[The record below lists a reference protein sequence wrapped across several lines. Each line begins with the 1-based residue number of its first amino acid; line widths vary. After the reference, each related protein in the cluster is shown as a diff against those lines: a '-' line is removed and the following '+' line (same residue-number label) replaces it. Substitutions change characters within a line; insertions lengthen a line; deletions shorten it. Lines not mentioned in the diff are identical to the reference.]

1 MTSILLISAFLALF
15 LAALVFFLKRK
26 TFGDYLLA
34 TWLIFI
40 AIHMV
45 IEYLQFYNYD
55 HDYPWPWLISINFSF
70 AAFHPV
76 FIFLYILS
84 YVRPERKHFKLL
96 FHALPILVINL
107 ILLNTFYLKPDEE
120 KIASFNF
127 AIDGSGY
134 SNPGLELSFYLVIC
148 VILAYLIASYWLLRK
163 HTINVRNQFSTLE
176 GVDLRWLK
184 VVLYS
189 TGIILIAAIILEW
202 ISNNSDLI
210 SPMFSSTV
218 IFIFIL
224 LAICYIGIHGI
235 RQSEIFIDSPGL
247 INEEKY
253 TAPAIKE
260 DSFSGTGIIHLD
272 RVDDEKYERLIRFME
287 DEKPYLD
294 YELNLPGLSK
304 KLGFKSHYL
313 SQLINQKSRK
323 NFFDFVNTYRVN
335 EFKKRARQ
343 PDCRLYTLL
352 SLAYDCGFNSKT
364 TFNRVFKNHTGH
376 TPSEFFNNH
385 NIS

>member
-26 TFGDYLLA
+26 TFSDYLLA
-34 TWLIFI
+34 SWLIFI

-45 IEYLQFYNYD
+45 IEYMQFYNYE

-70 AAFHPV
+70 PAFHPV

-84 YVRPERKHFKLL
+84 YVRPDRKHFKLL
-96 FHALPILVINL
+96 YHAGPLIVLNL
-107 ILLNTFYLKPDEE
+107 ILLKTFYLKPAEE
-120 KIASFNF
+120 KMASFNF

-134 SNPGLELSFYLVIC
+134 YNREIELSFYLVIS
-148 VILAYLIASYWLLRK
+148 VILAYLMASYWLLRK
-163 HTINVRNQFSTLE
+163 HTINVRNHFSTLE
-176 GVDLRWLK
+176 GVDLRWLR

-202 ISNNSDLI
+202 LSNNSDLI
-210 SPMFSSTV
+210 SPLFSSTI

-235 RQSEIFIDSPGL
+235 RQSEIFIDSPAW
-247 INEEKY
+247 IDEERH
-253 TAPAIKE
+253 APPPIKE
-260 DSFSGTGIIHLD
+260 DSLSGAGIISHG

-294 YELNLPGLSK
+294 FELNLPGLSR
-304 KLGFKSHYL
+304 KLGFRSHYL

-335 EFKKRARQ
+335 EFKRRARQ
-343 PDCRLYTLL
+343 PDSRLFTIM
-352 SLAYDCGFNSKT
+352 SLANDCGFNSKT
-364 TFNRVFKNHTGH
+364 TFNRVFKNHTGY

>member
-1 MTSILLISAFLALF
+1 MMSILLISAFLALF

-26 TFGDYLLA
+26 TFSDYLLA
-34 TWLIFI
+34 SWLAFI

-45 IEYLQFYNYD
+45 TEYLQFYNYE
-55 HDYPWPWLISINFSF
+55 HGYPWPWLISLNFSF
-70 AAFHPV
+70 PAFHPV

-84 YVRPERKHFKLL
+84 YVRPERKHFNLL
-96 FHALPILVINL
+96 FHAVPVIVINL
-107 ILLNTFYLKPDEE
+107 ILLKTFYMKPAIE

-134 SNPGLELSFYLVIC
+134 SNQGLELSFYLVIS
-148 VILAYLIASYWLLRK
+148 VILAYLIASFWLLRK
-163 HTINVRNQFSTLE
+163 HTINVRNHFSTLQ

-189 TGIILIAAIILEW
+189 TGIILIVAIILEW

-210 SPMFSSTV
+210 SPMFSSTI

-235 RQSEIFIDSPGL
+235 RQSEIFIDSPAWS
-247 INEEKY
+247 EEERY
-253 TAPAIKE
+253 TPPNIKE
-260 DSFSGTGIIHLD
+260 DSFRGTGVESHD
-272 RVDDEKYERLIRFME
+272 GGDEEKYERLIRFME
-287 DEKPYLD
+287 NDKPYLD
-294 YELNLPGLSK
+294 YELNLPGLAR
-304 KLGFKSHYL
+304 KLGLRSHYL

-343 PDCRLYTLL
+343 PNRRLYTIM

-364 TFNRVFKNHTGH
+364 TFNRVFKNHTGY